1 MPAGRTKKV
10 KGTSENSLTKNSISR
25 EHEEVGGAIIDSEVI
40 TTKNDEEVSMK
51 ETKML
56 KEAFGAGS
64 PQRKKPSRRKKRRP
78 GFFVCLKTFSFP
90 RLK

>member
-1 MPAGRTKKV
+1 MPAGRKKKV

-25 EHEEVGGAIIDSEVI
+25 EHEEVGGAVIDSEVI

-51 ETKML
+51 ETEML
-56 KEAFGAGS
+56 KAAFGAGS
-64 PQRKKPSRRKKRRP
+64 PQKKKRKKRRP

-90 RLK
+90 HLK